1 MPHDYLS
8 PALPLTGAEALI
20 VSQKDPATGK
30 FRPRRVTVSDLLTLL
45 GENQS
50 EADAGQDAALASAE
64 KAITALADRL
74 GDAEGALHH
83 QAAALDAQQA
93 RLAAAEVRLSARE
106 ATDTD
111 QGARIAA
118 LEGRP
123 EEAAH
128 FTALAKLPAI
138 TALQPVTLTLASL
151 VPARAGD
158 VLRKGEPVTVT
169 PAAALP
175 AGVNIAAAFVPADG
189 TVAVQLT
196 TGISIALGTV
206 PIAWSITVHR

>member
-1 MPHDYLS
+1 MPAPKVYMELLDGSEMIRVLKNGRLYPAPITAVLDLRAS
-8 PALPLTGAEALI
+8 PAIAGLTARLDAL
-20 VSQKDPATGK
+20 
-30 FRPRRVTVSDLLTLL
+30 
-45 GENQS
+45 E
-50 EADAGQDAALASAE
+50 AALA
-64 KAITALADRL
+64 
-74 GDAEGALHH
+74 AEGRAR
-83 QAAALDAQQA
+83 AAADATAASALTAETTARQGVDTGQA
-93 RLAAAEVRLSARE
+93 
-106 ATDTD
+106 
-111 QGARIAA
+111 ARIAA

-128 FTALAKLPAI
+128 FTASAKLPAI

-169 PAAALP
+169 PATALP

-189 TVAVQLT
+189 SVAVQLT